1 MKKFLVVLVK
11 VLVWLGFFYNLGL
24 IDALKKNPEPGTWG
38 IPTVSPKKHTR
49 QEEGRFSAS
58 MLLFVEEKMKQA
70 EAKVDRGE
78 IYSIDNYFAD
88 YRQVQDSMNAFGMDI
103 FTNVA
108 GLQRFVPNNVSTH
121 EVDAARAKYFPEL
134 AKKHQ
139 PGLSWKQV
147 SAWAWNVY
155 LYTLPLAL
163 LLFLVWLYEANEYR
177 SVRLRNPLSFLLCLC
192 LYPLIIGYNIA
203 KWWFLITS
211 ETLAEIEIRR
221 GKDRIFSLLSKDEIA
236 LVKNFAKSN
245 SSLKQFRQELRI
257 KGYVPKYSFVAVL
270 FAMIIMTI
278 VPRVVLARDRSY
290 DHREVIYQ
298 VSHTY
303 DYFSSPVSD
312 TVSFNSEYFDVSLE
326 IRLSKPILQGIRIWR
341 EWFVPSAHRGYFDEL
356 EHVPLVIKSNS
367 TEKLLIT
374 KKHMIYETNYF
385 SCGRSMY
392 GHKHFWTD

>member
-38 IPTVSPKKHTR
+38 IPSVLPKKHTR
-49 QEEGRFSAS
+49 NEEGVFSAR
-58 MLLFVEEKMKQA
+58 MFLFVEDKMKQA
-70 EAKVDRGE
+70 EAKVGRGE
-78 IYSIDNYFAD
+78 IYSIDDYFAD
-88 YRQVQDSMNAFGMDI
+88 YRQVQDSMNAFGMNI

-108 GLQRFVPNNVSTH
+108 GLQRFVPNNTSTY
-121 EVDAARAKYFPEL
+121 EVDVARAKYFPEL
-134 AKKHQ
+134 TKKHRSQ
-139 PGLSWKQV
+139 LSWKKV

-155 LYTLPLAL
+155 LYSLPLAL

-192 LYPLIIGYNIA
+192 LYPLVIGYNIA
-203 KWWFLITS
+203 KWWIRMTS
-211 ETLAEIEIRR
+211 EALAEIEIRR

-245 SSLKQFRQELRI
+245 SSLKQFRQELRL
-257 KGYVPKYSFVAVL
+257 KGYVPKYAFVSVL
-270 FAMIIMTI
+270 FAMIIMSI

-290 DHREVIYQ
+290 DHREAIYQ

-303 DYFSSPVSD
+303 DYFSSPVAD
-312 TVSFNSEYFDVSLE
+312 TVSFNSEYFDVPLE
-326 IRLSKPILQGIRIWR
+326 IRLSKPILQGIRIWW
-341 EWFVPSAHRGYFDEL
+341 EWFVPAVQRGHFNGLD
-356 EHVPLVIKSNS
+356 HVPLAIKSNS

-374 KKHMIYETNYF
+374 TKHMIYETNYF
-385 SCGRSMY
+385 SCDRSMH
-392 GHKHFWTD
+392 GHKHFWAD